1 MTANIQDKVDKLF
14 SNELNDSK
22 KLILSPK
29 KKESNNI
36 NKNTE
41 NNHNEKKIIDNTN
54 KNEQN
59 NNNEINNNI
68 KNNNPNFSSQKNIN
82 NPKNGNGGGMSLL
95 GKIEVLM
102 ESMDKLFTS
111 KEKISTNKN
120 ILNFLKNNKK
130 EKEKFTK
137 SLLYAKNPEKKK
149 IDDSKS
155 KISGELNLDLDD
167 EDFILSRQDRRNR
180 GKSYHVKSRF
190 ESVSCFKGILSKDS
204 KKFKKPKFDLGKES
218 EKKDIIEE
226 KKEADEDKQ
235 NEDEFNKSK
244 CTVKKEKL
252 NKTLINKSYCT
263 HKILQTKTSY
273 FDLQK
278 ELKNEKL
285 SKILNDSL
293 LKEDNNP
300 TPKSKKITR
309 GLSSKMN
316 DTKLTKKKKK
326 FKKFNS
332 IVEKNKLNSPSK
344 RRKTENSSLKESK
357 LSVDK
362 KSNIN
367 KEKEKKKDNNED
379 SCFQSSD
386 FLNES
391 HSNDEQN
398 EQNEQNTTHKKI
410 IPKSHK
416 SSKHI
421 KCFDKND
428 GLILK
433 KKKSKKE
440 NCSFYEIKSKD
451 IKSKEIDKKDLSK
464 NSTKFLKDNLESTK
478 IKPFKLE
485 EKNSLKNSTEIKIKR
500 GNTKRKVQAPI
511 KSSQYE
517 ISPNVNNLVIL
528 QGQENKK
535 EKNENQNIGQK
546 MNIINPKNFISIE
559 YNINHGRKMDKD
571 VEMNN
576 NHIIINNNESNN
588 IIYYKKDSEKKLDV
602 IDTKSQQKIND
613 SEVNKNNITNRNNN
627 SSKDDKTHGK
637 KEHKKSFCLCCL

>member
-1 MTANIQDKVDKLF
+1 MTANIQEKIDKLF

-29 KKESNNI
+29 KKESTNV

-41 NNHNEKKIIDNTN
+41 NNHNEKKNTDNTN
-54 KNEQN
+54 KNGQN
-59 NNNEINNNI
+59 NNNEINNNT
-68 KNNNPNFSSQKNIN
+68 KNNNPNFNSQKNNN
-82 NPKNGNGGGMSLL
+82 NPKKVNGGGMSLL

-111 KEKISTNKN
+111 KDKICTNKN

-130 EKEKFTK
+130 EKEEFTK
-137 SLLYAKNPEKKK
+137 SLIYAKNPDKKK
-149 IDDSKS
+149 IDESKS
-155 KISGELNLDLDD
+155 KISGDLNLDLDD
-167 EDFILSRQDRRNR
+167 EDFLLSRQDRRNR
-180 GKSYHVKSRF
+180 GKSYHVKSRI
-190 ESVSCFKGILSKDS
+190 ESASCFKGILSKDS

-218 EKKDIIEE
+218 ENKDVIEE
-226 KKEADEDKQ
+226 KKEADEDKKKENE

-244 CTVKKEKL
+244 ITIKKDKL

-263 HKILQTKTSY
+263 HKVLQTKVSC
-273 FDLQK
+273 FDLQTT
-278 ELKNEKL
+278 LKNEKL
-285 SKILNDSL
+285 NKILNDSL
-293 LKEDNNP
+293 LKEDNIP
-300 TPKSKKITR
+300 SPKSKKLNR
-309 GLSSKMN
+309 GFSSKIGG
-316 DTKLTKKKKK
+316 TKISKKKKK
-326 FKKFNS
+326 FKKFNT
-332 IVEKNKLNSPSK
+332 IVEKNKILSPSK
-344 RRKTENSSLKESK
+344 RRKIEDSSLKESK
-357 LSVDK
+357 LSGDK
-362 KSNIN
+362 KSNMN
-367 KEKEKKKDNNED
+367 KEKEKEKKKDNNED

-391 HSNDEQN
+391 HSNDEHN
-398 EQNEQNTTHKKI
+398 ITHKKI
-410 IPKSHK
+410 IPKSYK

-421 KCFDKND
+421 KCLDKND

-433 KKKSKKE
+433 KKKSRKE
-440 NCSFYEIKSKD
+440 NCSFYEMKIKE
-451 IKSKEIDKKDLSK
+451 IKSKENDKKDPSR
-464 NSTKFLKDNLESTK
+464 NSTKFLKDNLENTK
-478 IKPFKLE
+478 IKPFKNE
-485 EKNSLKNSTEIKIKR
+485 DKNSLKNTSEIKIKR

-528 QGQENKK
+528 QGQENKN
-535 EKNENQNIGQK
+535 EKMENQNIGQK

-559 YNINHGRKMDKD
+559 YNINHGRKIDKD

-613 SEVNKNNITNRNNN
+613 SEINKNNTTNRNNN
-627 SSKDDKTHGK
+627 STKDDKTLGK

>member
-1 MTANIQDKVDKLF
+1 
-14 SNELNDSK
+14 
-22 KLILSPK
+22 
-29 KKESNNI
+29 
-36 NKNTE
+36 
-41 NNHNEKKIIDNTN
+41 
-54 KNEQN
+54 
-59 NNNEINNNI
+59 
-68 KNNNPNFSSQKNIN
+68 
-82 NPKNGNGGGMSLL
+82 
-95 GKIEVLM
+95 
-102 ESMDKLFTS
+102 
-111 KEKISTNKN
+111 
-120 ILNFLKNNKK
+120 
-130 EKEKFTK
+130 
-137 SLLYAKNPEKKK
+137 
-149 IDDSKS
+149 
-155 KISGELNLDLDD
+155 
-167 EDFILSRQDRRNR
+167 
-180 GKSYHVKSRF
+180 
-190 ESVSCFKGILSKDS
+190 
-204 KKFKKPKFDLGKES
+204 
-218 EKKDIIEE
+218 
-226 KKEADEDKQ
+226 
-235 NEDEFNKSK
+235 
-244 CTVKKEKL
+244 
-252 NKTLINKSYCT
+252 
-263 HKILQTKTSY
+263 
-273 FDLQK
+273 
-278 ELKNEKL
+278 
-285 SKILNDSL
+285 
-293 LKEDNNP
+293 
-300 TPKSKKITR
+300 
-309 GLSSKMN
+309 MN

-398 EQNEQNTTHKKI
+398 TTHKKI

-416 SSKHI
+416 SSKYI
-421 KCFDKND
+421 KCLDKND

-440 NCSFYEIKSKD
+440 NCSFYEMKSRD
-451 IKSKEIDKKDLSK
+451 IKSKEIEKKDLSK
-464 NSTKFLKDNLESTK
+464 NSTKFLKDNLDNTK

-485 EKNSLKNSTEIKIKR
+485 EKNSLKNSSEIKIKR

-511 KSSQYE
+511 PSSQYE

-528 QGQENKK
+528 QGQENKN

-602 IDTKSQQKIND
+602 IDTKSQRKIND
-613 SEVNKNNITNRNNN
+613 SESNNKNNITNRNNN
-627 SSKDDKTHGK
+627 SSKDDKTHDK